1 MHIVQVANFVTP
13 TSGGQRVALNTLAKE
28 YIAQGHSCT
37 LVIPG
42 AQYEVANDGIRNCV
56 EVPGVPVPFSGGYR
70 AIVTRQKLEKVLS
83 ELKPDVVELSD
94 KTTLSWV
101 PQWCRFNGVPCVL
114 FSHERASD
122 VVADRFA
129 TWLPVSRIFDRW
141 AQNIQDNVN
150 AVVCASKYAAQEY
163 RYMSERVR
171 IIHLGVD
178 HQTFTSSVAIKKQES
193 SPVVLYAGRL
203 SIEKRPYVAIAAIRE
218 LQIKGQRIKLL
229 IAGDGAMRN
238 KLEATADGLDVTFL
252 GRISDR
258 KELAEIMASVDVVIA
273 PSPYETFGLTILE
286 SLACGTPVVVS
297 NNGAGQE
304 LIENGC
310 GEAVESSGIEVAEA
324 LLRILSQDRDEIR
337 RQCITKASGYSWH
350 LAASEMLQLFE
361 SLTLRYQAKAA

>member
-310 GEAVESSGIEVAEA
+310 GEAVESSGTEVAEA
-324 LLRILSQDRDEIR
+324 LLRVLSQDRDEIR
-337 RQCITKASGYSWH
+337 RRCITQASGYSWH

-361 SLTLRYQAKAA
+361 SLTLRDQAKAA

>member
-1 MHIVQVANFVTP
+1 M
-13 TSGGQRVALNTLAKE
+13 
-28 YIAQGHSCT
+28 
-37 LVIPG
+37 
-42 AQYEVANDGIRNCV
+42 
-56 EVPGVPVPFSGGYR
+56 PGVPVPFSGGYR

-218 LQIKGQRIKLL
+218 LQIKGQRLKLL
-229 IAGDGAMRN
+229 IAGDGAMRK
-238 KLEATADGLDVTFL
+238 KLEATADGLDITFL

-258 KELAEIMASVDVVIA
+258 NELAEIMASVDVVIA

-310 GEAVESSGIEVAEA
+310 GEAVESNGTEVAEA
-324 LLRILSQDRDEIR
+324 LLRIMSEDRDAVR
-337 RQCITKASGYSWH
+337 RRCITRASGYSWN

-361 SLTLRYQAKAA
+361 SLILRDEVKAA

>member
-1 MHIVQVANFVTP
+1 
-13 TSGGQRVALNTLAKE
+13 
-28 YIAQGHSCT
+28 
-37 LVIPG
+37 
-42 AQYEVANDGIRNCV
+42 
-56 EVPGVPVPFSGGYR
+56 
-70 AIVTRQKLEKVLS
+70 
-83 ELKPDVVELSD
+83 
-94 KTTLSWV
+94 V
-101 PQWCRFNGVPCVL
+101 PQWCRFNNIPCVL

-129 TWLPVSRIFDRW
+129 TWLPVASIFDRW

-163 RYMSERVR
+163 RHMSERVR

-178 HQTFTSSVAIKKQES
+178 HKTFTSSAAIQKQSS

-229 IAGDGAMRN
+229 IAGDGAMRK
-238 KLEATADGLDVTFL
+238 KLEATAEGLDVTFL

-258 KELAEIMASVDVVIA
+258 NQLAEIMASVDVVIA

-310 GEAVESSGIEVAEA
+310 GEAVESSGTEVAEA
-324 LLRILSQDRDEIR
+324 LLRIMSEDRDSVR
-337 RQCITKASGYSWH
+337 RRCISRASGYSWH

-361 SLTLRYQAKAA
+361 SLTSIDVVKAA